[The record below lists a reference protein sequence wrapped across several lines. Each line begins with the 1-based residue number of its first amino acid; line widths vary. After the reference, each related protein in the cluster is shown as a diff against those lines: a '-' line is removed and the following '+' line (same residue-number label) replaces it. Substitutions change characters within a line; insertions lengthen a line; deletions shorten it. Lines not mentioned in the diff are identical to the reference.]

1 MFGQSNKVTILE
13 KPEGETWSRQEV
25 DALVQ
30 KGSVEVEGLT
40 RAKPNRIVAMN
51 KPLRGGTF
59 QEILGD
65 NCHFTATEADFR
77 DRWV

>member
-1 MFGQSNKVTILE
+1 MFGIQSKVTMLE
-13 KPEGETWSRQEV
+13 KPEGETWSPQEV
-25 DALVQ
+25 NNLVE
-30 KGSVEVEGLT
+30 KGGVEVEGL

-65 NCHFTATEADFR
+65 RCHFTATEVDFR
-77 DRWV
+77 DRWA